1 MKTWVQALTGV
12 ALVVQAGVAG
22 AGESAW
28 SLRLG
33 ASYRDFDDMSF
44 EASGLRNWERSN
56 SAGPYGVQN
65 ITTAPG
71 NPILAPVILD
81 SVRWDGGSSSID
93 SSDKWSPVLGFRYDL
108 TRPCWA
114 RLALVGNAQYYR
126 LGTDAGASG
135 SAVSPNGFD
144 VQQHQYFVT
153 DTQGTLT
160 PGAVLVGGPM
170 PGTGFSAR
178 NQFDMDLYV
187 LDIGLEAR
195 ATVSRVNFS
204 LAVGPTLTI
213 ADAESSQ
220 MEQATWASQGPGL
233 AAGGYS
239 QDRSDSATDALLGV
253 YGALGV
259 SVDITPSWAIGL
271 EYRYDYV
278 GDDAGTDQAEM
289 DLSGSSGI
297 LSVTY
302 RF

>member
-22 AGESAW
+22 AGESPW
-28 SLRLG
+28 TLRLG
-33 ASYRDFDDMSF
+33 ASYRDFDDVTF
-44 EASGLRNWERSN
+44 EATDLRNWGRSN
-56 SAGPYGVQN
+56 TAGPYGVQN

-81 SVRWDGGSSSID
+81 SVTWEGGAESID
-93 SSDKWSPVLGFRYDL
+93 SSDKFGPIIGFRYDL

-114 RLALVGNAQYYR
+114 RLALVGNVQYYN
-126 LGTDAGASG
+126 LGTEAAASG
-135 SAVSPNGFD
+135 SAVAPNGFALA
-144 VQQHQYFVT
+144 QHQHFVL
-153 DTQGTLT
+153 DTLGTLT

-170 PGTGFSAR
+170 PGTTFSAR
-178 NQFDMDLYV
+178 SEFDMDLYV
-187 LDIGLEAR
+187 LDLGLEAR
-195 ATVSRVNFS
+195 ATVSRVNFT

-213 ADAESSQ
+213 TDTDASQ
-220 MEQATWASQGPGL
+220 MQQASWAAQGPGL
-233 AAGGYS
+233 SAGGYS
-239 QDRSDSATDALLGV
+239 QESSDSGTDALLGA

-259 SVDITPSWAIGL
+259 SFDITTSWGVGL

-289 DLSGSSGI
+289 DLSGSSAI
-297 LSVTY
+297 LRVTY